1 MKVQNS
7 QQFQTQPI
15 DHEAERALSEALQ
28 DLQYKTDVD
37 INRSNMKKILRTY
50 PGAITQKEAYLRIL
64 LDTAQS
70 NYPDLPIIETFQN
83 YENAKKILAANAP
96 TKMEYNLT
104 QQDIDEYMTLVNN
117 MNQYYQDLFNLFV
130 LKIIDIS
137 TLDEDARKEYEA
149 QMEAS
154 MRMGKEIKDTI
165 DKIRDMKAKLS
176 LTKEFKKYYNI

>member
-1 MKVQNS
+1 
-7 QQFQTQPI
+7 
-15 DHEAERALSEALQ
+15 
-28 DLQYKTDVD
+28 
-37 INRSNMKKILRTY
+37 
-50 PGAITQKEAYLRIL
+50 
-64 LDTAQS
+64 
-70 NYPDLPIIETFQN
+70 
-83 YENAKKILAANAP
+83 
-96 TKMEYNLT
+96 
-104 QQDIDEYMTLVNN
+104 
-117 MNQYYQDLFNLFV
+117 MNQDLFNLFV